1 MDAWPSYC
9 HERTS
14 SSEKA
19 KGKARAKD
27 ERLENPWRYPVVEH
41 GSLSAAT
48 LKKKGRRLEWTFAT
62 RGQSKHKL
70 VASGASVQVFPP
82 TRPKPWRPP
91 KATES
96 QRSEQGAHFLRT
108 CYPDVDVQAELIRDQ
123 IMEDTRA
130 TQQIMREDPYAGN
143 LIDVSSFH
151 VARKN
156 LAYLAFPMGET
167 NCQLNMSPLVV
178 HSKTIIDL
186 KPTATPV
193 YSFDTPIRQIIASP
207 HVTDVGKGK
216 GAPTLA
222 VRTMGATTLLQVNL
236 AIDRTMYRIAP
247 IPLITV
253 RRSDIGDKGAVDMA
267 ISPFNSC
274 MGYVVNSGGDI
285 FRCSAPQS
293 NPVIEQVHVGTPS
306 ERPFY
311 RIAASHV
318 RESVLSITDKAAKTL
333 DTRAGKNSHMLHSL
347 TRPQAVFTSIESLSD
362 DRIIRLVSTDEIL
375 WLDERN
381 TRKPLLAVKHGRN
394 HDTTLQSFTRVMI
407 SSPVTFLTSRGNS
420 LVTVYDVSRGNDN
433 LVYLHD
439 APYSLPPVIRPDGAH
454 LGHAFFQQPTALGSK
469 YLSVFQLSGRG
480 SVSLLNFQAVS
491 GDSAAKDTASQDGL
505 RTEWP
510 PEVKKLGDDADAA
523 RPDLGHLAGRAHMVV
538 DLQPAYEKM
547 FMDRDEPDL
556 VAQTDAVYDTLE
568 RMPTFWQ
575 NTDVLVEHCLTT
587 FDVAA
592 RSGPDPDSVSRNDW
606 FTGSVLDS
614 APGHRALS
622 QGRLPHAQLVRNT
635 PWHLD
640 IASFVRRIVPE
651 LEESAQSTLEKLSR
665 YDLSDD
671 SGRTAASFRRE
682 NEARSQLALD
692 LSLACDTYAHKR
704 PGKGTTNNF
713 EEDLLNISR
722 STEAMSLGDLDPS
735 PVQFSFL
742 RPLVKSDPRGLS
754 FTEEGEVD
762 SVKTIAPLGVRLLLQ
777 EWDIGTD
784 PYEYVY
790 CDPYDETAE
799 SANRIQR
806 PAKPA
811 LPKDAPT
818 IKETGPPT
826 QTQIQRPPA
835 IASSTVARGP
845 PPIAASQPTAPRKPL
860 IAARSHGSLVSTPQ
874 RALPSGSQPLDAQ
887 AVGPPPPSQEFMAST
902 QVLPGP
908 HGGRPA
914 PAKKKPVKKRVGG
927 F

>member
-9 HERTS
+9 HEQQS
-14 SSEKA
+14 ASEKT

-41 GSLSAAT
+41 GSLGAAT
-48 LKKKGRRLEWTFAT
+48 LKKGRRFEWTFVTTGNA
-62 RGQSKHKL
+62 KHKL

-82 TRPKPWRPP
+82 TRSKPWRSP

-96 QRSEQGAHFLRT
+96 QRAEQGAHFLRT
-108 CYPDVDVQAELIRDQ
+108 CYPDVDIQAELIRDQ

-130 TQQIMREDPYAGN
+130 TQEIMREDSYSGN

-167 NCQLNMSPLVV
+167 NCQLNMSLLVI
-178 HSKTIIDL
+178 HSKTIIDV
-186 KPTATPV
+186 KPTATPA
-193 YSFDTPIRQIIASP
+193 YTFDTPIRQIVASP

-222 VRTMGATTLLQVNL
+222 VRTMGATTLLQINL
-236 AIDRTMYRIAP
+236 AVDRTMYRIEP
-247 IPLITV
+247 TPLVTV
-253 RRSDIGDKGAVDMA
+253 RRSDIGDKGAVDVT

-274 MGYVVNSGGDI
+274 VGYVVNSGGDI
-285 FRCSAPQS
+285 FRCSASQS
-293 NPVIEQVHVGTPS
+293 KPVIEQVHTGGPS
-306 ERPFY
+306 ERSFY
-311 RIAASHV
+311 RIAAAHI
-318 RESVLSITDKAAKTL
+318 RESVLSITNKTANLL
-333 DTRAGKNSHMLHSL
+333 DMRAGTKTHMLHSL
-347 TRPQAVFTSIESLSD
+347 TRPRVMFTSIESLSD
-362 DRIIRLVSTDEIL
+362 DRIIRLVSTEEIL

-381 TRKPLLAVKHGRN
+381 SRKPLLAVKHGRDF
-394 HDTTLQSFTRVMI
+394 DTTLQSFTRVMI
-407 SSPVTFLTSRGNS
+407 SSPVTFLTSRRNS

-433 LVYLHD
+433 LVHLHD
-439 APYSLPPVIRPDGAH
+439 APYPLPPVLRPDGAH
-454 LGHAFFQQPTALGSK
+454 LGHTFFQQPTALGSK
-469 YLSVFQLSGRG
+469 FLSVFQLSERG
-480 SVSLLNFQAVS
+480 SVSLLNFQAAP
-491 GDSAAKDTASQDGL
+491 GDSVAQESLSQGGS
-505 RTEWP
+505 RAEWP

-523 RPDLGHLAGRAHMVV
+523 RPDLGHLAGRAHLVV

-547 FMDRDEPDL
+547 FIDRDEPDL

-575 NTDVLVEHCLTT
+575 NTDVPVEHCLTT

-606 FTGSVLDS
+606 FTGSVLNS
-614 APGHRALS
+614 TAGHRALS
-622 QGRLPHAQLVRNT
+622 QGHVPYAQLVRNT

-640 IASFVRRIVPE
+640 ISPFVRRIVPE
-651 LEESAQSTLEKLSR
+651 LEGSTQSTLEKLSR
-665 YDLSDD
+665 YDLSD
-671 SGRTAASFRRE
+671 SAERTAASFRRE

-692 LSLACDTYAHKR
+692 LSLACDVYAHKR
-704 PGKGTTNNF
+704 PGKDTTNNF

-722 STEAMSLGDLDPS
+722 STEAMSLGDRDPS
-735 PVQFSFL
+735 PMQFSFL
-742 RPLVKSDPRGLS
+742 RPLVKDDPRGVS
-754 FTEEGEVD
+754 FTDEDEVD
-762 SVKTIAPLGVRLLLQ
+762 TVKTMAPLGVRLLLQ

-784 PYEYVY
+784 PHEYVY
-790 CDPYDETAE
+790 RDPYDEMAE
-799 SANRIQR
+799 PLDQVRR

-818 IKETGPPT
+818 IKEPGPPT

-835 IASSTVARGP
+835 IASSTIARGP
-845 PPIAASQPTAPRKPL
+845 PPIASQPAAPRKPL
-860 IAARSHGSLVSTPQ
+860 VAARSHGSLVTGPQ
-874 RALPSGSQPLDAQ
+874 RAIPSGSQPLDAQ
-887 AVGPPPPSQEFMAST
+887 AVGLPPSQEFMAST

-908 HGGRPA
+908 HGGRPV